1 MKKLIFAALCAA
13 LFVSG
18 ARCADI
24 YIGVANGDD
33 AGKIKLVIKPF
44 DAEREGVAEDLSQ
57 AATFQDIVRADLLY
71 SRYFAVPDVT
81 VAEKS
86 KKLPKILA
94 AWKKTGAQYMV
105 AGSASDLGNVWTFSG
120 KVYDLASGEVVVE
133 KYYKGDATSLR
144 RAAHLFSDEVVW
156 RITGKKGIAHSR
168 LAFANSSTGQK
179 EIYIVDYD
187 GKGMLRLTND
197 ASISLFPRWAPD
209 GSKIFYTT
217 YRYHNPDAF
226 EIDLKERRIRP
237 VSARQ
242 GLNIPGGVSPEGDK
256 LLLTLS
262 RSANPHIYE
271 MDLASKE
278 IKRLTT
284 RSDSVDSSAAYS
296 PDGKYITFV
305 SDRSGNPQVYIME
318 LATGKTQR
326 LTRLNWCDT
335 PRWSP
340 SGEWITFAGRR
351 DRKDDFDIFL
361 VDITGS
367 QLRQITHDAGS
378 NEDPTWSP
386 DGRFIGF
393 TSTRN
398 GTRQIYV
405 MDADGSTP
413 HLVADL
419 PGNSFTPAWGP

>member
-1 MKKLIFAALCAA
+1 MKKLFFAALCAL
-13 LFVSG
+13 LFTQG

-24 YIGVANGDD
+24 YIGVASGADN
-33 AGKIKLVIKPF
+33 GKIKLAIKPF
-44 DAEREGVAEDLSQ
+44 DPEREGVAEDLMQ
-57 AATFQDIVRADLLY
+57 AATFQEIVRGDLLY

-94 AWKKTGAQYMV
+94 AWKKTGAQYLL
-105 AGSASDLGNVWTFSG
+105 AATASDLGNIWTFSG
-120 KVYDLASGEVVVE
+120 KVYDLATGDVVVE

-144 RAAHLFSDEVVW
+144 RAAHLFSDDVVW

-168 LAFANSSTGQK
+168 LAFSNNSTGQK
-179 EIYIVDYD
+179 EIYLVDYD
-187 GKGMLRLTND
+187 GKGMLRLTTD
-197 ASISLFPRWAPD
+197 ASIALFPRWSPD
-209 GSKIFYTT
+209 GFKLYYTT

-237 VSARQ
+237 VSSRQ
-242 GLNIPGGVSPEGDK
+242 GLNIPGGVSPDGDR
-256 LLLTLS
+256 LLMTLS

-271 MDLASKE
+271 MNLATRE
-278 IKRLTT
+278 MKRLTT

-318 LATGKTQR
+318 IATGKTQR

-335 PRWSP
+335 PRWSS
-340 SGEWITFAGRR
+340 SGEWITFAGRQSSS
-351 DRKDDFDIFL
+351 DNFDIYL

-367 QLRQITHDAGS
+367 QLRQLTHDAGS

-393 TSTRN
+393 TSTR
-398 GTRQIYV
+398 GGSRQIYV
-405 MDADGSTP
+405 MDSDGSAP
-413 HLVADL
+413 HIVANL
-419 PGNSFTPAWGP
+419 PGNSYTPAWGP